1 MNNDWIIWNGGKNPV
16 PRKRVQI
23 QRRSDTRY
31 EAEKS
36 VEREADKLFWGHLG
50 LFWGH
55 LGNVSDIIAYRVIPE
70 PLWAEVRSGFYGIDN
85 RILLDESRRLEDAII
100 LRIPMKLTNGK
111 REFDKSRQ
119 PEWGEL

>member
-36 VEREADKLFWGHLG
+36 VECEADKLFWR
-50 LFWGH
+50 H
-55 LGNVSDIIAYRVIPE
+55 LGNVGDIIAYRVIPE

-85 RILLDESRRLEDAII
+85 RILLDESRAPEDAIS